1 MNFVFEDID
10 NHLNYTSCPDVIV
23 SGFRRFSPSPMAQT
37 ILFRTQMTANLFP
50 MFPTKYKP
58 RPYIISSGV
67 NHSPNDW
74 TGYSKAI
81 GNNKATVFS
90 HIDKKQLN
98 DVRDG
103 KAMLLFDQS
112 LEGYHAEWLWE
123 FFHKE
128 CEDYQV
134 PPEAVV
140 YVTGNSLCD
149 KQYDKWATDNAIK
162 NRITTIPYVH
172 FEADVYNN
180 SVWSSLDISVDKHVS
195 HKQIN
200 EIKDF
205 NCLQKRL
212 RGHRIW
218 FYIRMFE
225 EELLKHGLVSMNPF
239 NTNTVYFE
247 GRGVPTER
255 AEIANSILPLLVH
268 GKNNNDFDDSYYI
281 KRIQDQ
287 VCLDSWVTVI
297 SEPSFSDYDQQL
309 FLSEKVFKPI
319 VCFHPFIVLGNKGSL
334 KELRDMGY
342 KTFEGFIDEQYD
354 ELPTFERYDA
364 IVESIKKIIAI
375 EDKAGWFESMR
386 PILEHNY
393 ENLKKNSTKINPAFI
408 KLEQAYN
415 KYFKLGKT

>member
-10 NHLNYTSCPDVIV
+10 NHLNFTSCSDIIG
-23 SGFRRFSPSPMAQT
+23 SGARRFAPSPIAQT
-37 ILFRTQMTANLFP
+37 ILHRTQMAKMFP
-50 MFPTKYKP
+50 MTHKP
-58 RPYIISSGV
+58 RPYIIATGV

-74 TGYSKAI
+74 TGCSKAI
-81 GNNKATVFS
+81 GNDKKTVFS
-90 HIDKKQLN
+90 YISKKQLN
-98 DVRDG
+98 DIRDG

-112 LEGYHAEWLWE
+112 LEGYHSEWLWE

-128 CEDYQV
+128 CRDFQIS
-134 PPEAVV
+134 PESVI

-149 KQYDKWATDNAIK
+149 KQYDKWADDNNIK
-162 NRITTIPYVH
+162 NRLTAIPYVH

-180 SVWSSLDISVDKHVS
+180 SIWSSLDISVNKHIS
-195 HKQIN
+195 YKNAN

-225 EELLKHGLVSMNPF
+225 EELLKYGLISMNPF
-239 NTNTVYFE
+239 DSNFVYFE
-247 GRGVPTER
+247 GRAFPKER
-255 AEIANSILPLLVH
+255 AEIANSMLPLLIY
-268 GKNNNDFDDSYYI
+268 GKNNNEFDDLYYI

-319 VCFHPFIVLGNKGSL
+319 VCFHPFIVLGNKNSL

-342 KTFEGFIDEQYD
+342 KTFDGFIDERYD

-375 EDKAGWFESMR
+375 KDKAAWFEAMR

-393 ENLKKNSTKINPAFI
+393 ENLKKNATKINPAVI
-408 KLEQAYN
+408 KVQQSYN
-415 KYFKLGKT
+415 KYFAIGKK

>member
-1 MNFVFEDID
+1 MNFVFEDKD
-10 NHLNYTSCPDVIV
+10 NHLNFTNCSDIIG
-23 SGFRRFSPSPMAQT
+23 SGARRFAPSPIANTIIHRTKMAK
-37 ILFRTQMTANLFP
+37 IFP
-50 MFPTKYKP
+50 MTHKP
-58 RPYIISSGV
+58 RPYIISTGV

-81 GNNKATVFS
+81 GNSKATVFS
-90 HIDKKQLN
+90 YISKKQIN
-98 DVRDG
+98 DIRDG

-112 LEGYHAEWLWE
+112 LEGYHSEWLWE

-128 CEDYQV
+128 CEDYQIS
-134 PPEAVV
+134 PESVI

-149 KQYDKWATDNAIK
+149 KQYDKWANDNAIE
-162 NRITTIPYVH
+162 NRLTAIPYVH

-180 SVWSSLDISVDKHVS
+180 SVWTSLDISVDKHLS
-195 HKQIN
+195 HKKIN

-239 NTNTVYFE
+239 NTNTVCFE
-247 GRGVPTER
+247 GRAFPKER
-255 AEIANSILPLLVH
+255 AEMANSILPLLVH
-268 GKNNNDFDDSYYI
+268 GKNNNEFDDRYYI
-281 KRIQDQ
+281 QRIQDQ

-309 FLSEKVFKPI
+309 FLSEKIFKPI
-319 VCFHPFIVLGNKGSL
+319 VCFHPFIILGNKNSL
-334 KELRDMGY
+334 KELHSMGY
-342 KTFEGFIDEQYD
+342 KTFDGFIDESYD
-354 ELPTFERYDA
+354 SLPTFERYDA

-375 EDKAGWFESMR
+375 EDKAAWFESMR
-386 PILEHNY
+386 SILEHNY
-393 ENLKKNSTKINPAFI
+393 ENLKRNATKVNPAVV
-408 KLEQAYN
+408 KVEQAYN
-415 KYFKLGKT
+415 KYFKLGKK